1 MIPTVFGAGALVFF
15 LMRIIP
21 SDICLTR
28 WVDFGTDLSPHT
40 LNFCRQELGLD
51 KPILNQLWEF
61 FRNTFTL
68 DFGVSM
74 WTGNDMSE
82 EIKLR
87 LALSFQ
93 LAFMALSLT
102 ILTAVPLGVVAAYY
116 KGRWQDYII
125 QVFSITGVAIP
136 SFWLGIMVLVGIL
149 IITQKL
155 TGSPWM
161 PPIIFVSPFENI
173 SNNLSQLIIPAIVIA
188 LRYIAITQRM
198 TRSAILE
205 ILREDYVLNARAYGL
220 NELSIMNRYVLRNSS
235 LPIITVL
242 GNEFAFLI
250 GGLVI
255 TEQVFNLNGIGALLL
270 QSVENADYIV
280 AQNLVMLLA
289 LIFATINI
297 IIDLT
302 YAYLDPRGRFN

>member
-1 MIPTVFGAGALVFF
+1 
-15 LMRIIP
+15 
-21 SDICLTR
+21 
-28 WVDFGTDLSPHT
+28 
-40 LNFCRQELGLD
+40 
-51 KPILNQLWEF
+51 
-61 FRNTFTL
+61 
-68 DFGVSM
+68 
-74 WTGNDMSE
+74 
-82 EIKLR
+82 
-87 LALSFQ
+87 
-93 LAFMALSLT
+93 
-102 ILTAVPLGVVAAYY
+102 
-116 KGRWQDYII
+116 
-125 QVFSITGVAIP
+125 
-136 SFWLGIMVLVGIL
+136 MVLVGIL

-173 SNNLSQLIIPAIVIA
+173 LNNLSQLIIPAIVIA
-188 LRYIAITQRM
+188 LRYIAIKQRM

-220 NELSIMNRYVLRNSS
+220 
-235 LPIITVL
+235 
-242 GNEFAFLI
+242 NEFAFLI

-280 AQNLVMLLA
+280 TQNLVMLLA

-302 YAYLDPRGRFN
+302 YAYLDPRVRFN

>member
-1 MIPTVFGAGALVFF
+1 
-15 LMRIIP
+15 MRIIP
-21 SDICLTR
+21 GDICLTR
-28 WVDFGTDLSPHT
+28 WVDFGTDLNPDT

-61 FRNTFTL
+61 FRKTFTL

-87 LALSFQ
+87 LALSFK

-155 TGSPWM
+155 TGSAWM

-173 SNNLSQLIIPAIVIA
+173 LNNLSQLIIPAIVIA

-220 NELSIMNRYVLRNSS
+220 NEFSIMNRYVLRNSS

-280 AQNLVMLLA
+280 TQNLVMLLA

-302 YAYLDPRGRFN
+302 YAYLDPRVRFN

>member
-1 MIPTVFGAGALVFF
+1 
-15 LMRIIP
+15 
-21 SDICLTR
+21 
-28 WVDFGTDLSPHT
+28 
-40 LNFCRQELGLD
+40 
-51 KPILNQLWEF
+51 
-61 FRNTFTL
+61 
-68 DFGVSM
+68 M

-125 QVFSITGVAIP
+125 QVLSITGVAIP
-136 SFWLGIMVLVGIL
+136 SFWLGIMVLMGIL

-173 SNNLSQLIIPAIVIA
+173 LNNLLQLIIPAIVIA

-220 NELSIMNRYVLRNSS
+220 NEFSIMNRYVLRNSS
-235 LPIITVL
+235 LPVITVL

-255 TEQVFNLNGIGALLL
+255 TEQVFNLNGKGALLL

-280 AQNLVMLLA
+280 TQNLVVLLA

-302 YAYLDPRGRFN
+302 YAYLDPRVRFN

>member
-21 SDICLTR
+21 GDICLTR
-28 WVDFGTDLSPHT
+28 WVDFGTDLNPDT
-40 LNFCRQELGLD
+40 FNFCRQELGLD

-61 FRNTFTL
+61 FRKTFTL

-161 PPIIFVSPFENI
+161 RPVIFVSPFEKI
-173 SNNLSQLIIPAIVIA
+173 LNNLSQLIIPAIVIA
-188 LRYIAITQRM
+188 LRYSAIIQRM

-220 NELSIMNRYVLRNSS
+220 NEFSIMNRYVLRNSS
-235 LPIITVL
+235 RPIITVL

-255 TEQVFNLNGIGALLL
+255 TEQVFNLNGIGVLLL
-270 QSVENADYIV
+270 KSVENADYIF

-302 YAYLDPRGRFN
+302 YAYLDPRVRFN